1 MSAFLRPSLLALAL
15 SLPVLG
21 GSTLGCSASDAPAD
35 DGSDPGSEDALTLQ
49 QRSTG
54 PGEAAGSIFIP
65 TAPTALQK
73 GRPGLVRA
81 IVIHDIEGSAGSA
94 VNTFSKAGNESS
106 SHYVVDKDGNVIQ
119 MVKERDIANHAF
131 HSVFNAYAIGIE
143 HEGFIKQT
151 YPDALYRGSAKLV
164 AELVKRYRIPM
175 DRAHI
180 IGHYQVPKTDEQVQ
194 ACPPNATTCGGQ
206 GGHVDPGPN
215 WNWDGYMAMVKDA
228 AKAIGYDNSQALGDD
243 GYPLQAIKPLETLP
257 LSLESGGKPP
267 LIGGFW
273 ATQCQADN
281 PAMERSFRSIID
293 AKGARLETR
302 YTQKTGNDCGE
313 KKDGLYPLVWNGYTA
328 TELAP
333 VCTRVNGVVYRT
345 SSVIGTCASAV
356 PACLD
361 TATVCKA
368 AGDDC
373 VRVAAY
379 PVTGADAA
387 KCR

>member
-1 MSAFLRPSLLALAL
+1 MSDLLRPAVLALAL
-15 SLPVLG
+15 AVPVLG
-21 GSTLGCSASDAPAD
+21 GSTLGCSASEQGAD
-35 DGSDPGSEDALTLQ
+35 SEGDPGSEDALTLQ

-54 PGEAAGSIFIP
+54 PGEAAGSLFIP
-65 TAPTALQK
+65 TAPTAFQR

-94 VNTFSKAGNESS
+94 INTFSKAGNESS
-106 SHYVVDKDGNVIQ
+106 SHYVVDKDGTVVQ

-143 HEGFIKQT
+143 HDGFKDKP

-164 AELVKRYRIPM
+164 AELVKRYRIPI
-175 DRAHI
+175 DRQHI
-180 IGHYQVPKTDEQVQ
+180 VGHYQVPKTDEQV
-194 ACPPNATTCGGQ
+194 APCPVNATTCGGK
-206 GGHVDPGPN
+206 GGHVDPGPA

-228 AKAIGYDNSQALGDD
+228 AKAIGYDNAQALGDD
-243 GYPLQAIKPLETLP
+243 GYPLEAIKPLETLP
-257 LSLESGGKPP
+257 LSLESGAKPS

-273 ATQCQADN
+273 ATQCLSDN
-281 PAMERSFRSIID
+281 PAKERSFRSIID
-293 AKGARLETR
+293 GTGARLETR
-302 YTQKTGNDCGE
+302 YTQKTANDCGQQ
-313 KKDGLYPLVWNGYTA
+313 KDGVFPLVWNGYTA
-328 TELAP
+328 AELAP

-345 SSVIGTCASAV
+345 STVVGSCASAL